1 MPTDLQLQQNL
12 ECVELFAYS
21 TILYPKL
28 QQREH
33 FNISINTY
41 FTGSTQAGT
50 IL

>member
-1 MPTDLQLQQNL
+1 MPTDLQLQKNL

-28 QQREH
+28 QEREH
-33 FNISINTY
+33 FDISINTY
-41 FTGSTQAGT
+41 LTGSKQAGT